1 MGKRFLKSGIGL
13 LPLVLLM
20 PAVFGAIE
28 ADFYVVDVQP
38 KQVHPGESTTLNI
51 TLKNLAPEFAAYLR
65 ATLDPY
71 DISPI
76 DPVGISKKYLNK
88 AERAKKSTEYF
99 GLILQRDEVN
109 LSFPIHV
116 SQNAV
121 EDVYQTPL
129 LIEWKDADLAYK
141 NQTLQIALYVKG
153 EPELRIAKVRTVP
166 QELKSDTENSDVI
179 VTVENAGNAAAKSV
193 RIRVAF
199 EEPFSE
205 AYSSSGSDFV
215 AEIPKDRTH
224 DFILSV
230 DIDENAE
237 AGWYTFP
244 LMVTYRDDDREYT
257 IEEEVT
263 LKVESRAAF
272 EVREVT
278 TEPELITP
286 GDDFRI
292 NVVLVNNGQRDAES
306 VKAVLKTKSY
316 FTGVKTDYLG
326 NIKVGESR
334 IATFELEADRDTMPD
349 NYGNDIKIIWSE
361 GDKRLEEIDSFGITV
376 QAKNNM
382 GSPIKAAG
390 ALAAAIA
397 GGLILWRRKR

>member
-1 MGKRFLKSGIGL
+1 MGKRFLSSGIGL
-13 LPLVLLM
+13 LSLVLLM
-20 PAVFGAIE
+20 PGVFGAIE

-38 KQVHPGESTTLNI
+38 KQVHPGETTTLNI
-51 TLKNLAPEFAAYLR
+51 TLKNLGPEFAAYVR

-71 DISPI
+71 DTSPI

-88 AERAKKSTEYF
+88 AERAQKSTEYF
-99 GLILQRDEVN
+99 GLILQRDEVDI
-109 LSFPIHV
+109 SFPIRV
-116 SQNAV
+116 NRNTA

-141 NQTLQIALYVKG
+141 NQTLKIALYVRG

-179 VTVENAGNAAAKSV
+179 VTVENSGNAAAKSV
-193 RIRVAF
+193 RVTVAL

-215 AEIPKDRTH
+215 AEIPKDMTH
-224 DFILSV
+224 DFVLSV

-237 AGWYTFP
+237 AGRYTFP

-257 IEEEVT
+257 IEEELT
-263 LKVESRAAF
+263 LEVESRAAF
-272 EVREVT
+272 EVREVK

-292 NVVLVNNGQRDAES
+292 NVVLVNSGQRDAES

-326 NIKVGESR
+326 DIEVGESR

-361 GDKRLEEIDSFGITV
+361 GDKRLEEIHSFGITV

-382 GSPIKAAG
+382 APIKLAG
-390 ALAAAIA
+390 ALAAAIV
-397 GGLILWRRKR
+397 GGLILWRKKR